1 MFAAT
6 IQLQRRLLQ
15 RAAQGL
21 SLALAGLVVSAI
33 SVVNAPA
40 QTRDLTV
47 DVLINSTN
55 TTGYNTS
62 LASPGEYQRYPERY
76 LEYLQIPYRVIDVS
90 NTAPPDLTTVPL
102 VIAGH
107 RGLNLSSAWQQ
118 AILSA
123 VEAGV
128 GFVNLDSDPAIGT
141 NAHMQA
147 IFGCTSSAPGTPG
160 TGITI
165 PATYLPDG
173 ATPHY
178 ITQLQLRWPIG
189 NPNSATGN
197 MVYNFHNNDNGVV
210 GTATSTVLLNA
221 QGQPHPGGT
230 VLATIGSDAF
240 WTVTTFGSGHAV
252 NIGTYDYLK
261 ADRFGFVMGLDD
273 IFWRSLV
280 WAAKKPF
287 VFRGYP
293 RLFAIQQDDP
303 ADGYSTRV
311 EDMFNP
317 SLTGPGT
324 VQTLPNGTKVTIG
337 GPWRVT
343 GNIQDA
349 GADYNNGS
357 QARQTIID
365 DINGGYLKIGPH
377 TNTGGSGGDLYWTG
391 ENPSPLNDNQWLSN
405 YNALLS
411 FQQGGGSTG
420 SFNGTSDVL
429 PFTSYMIP
437 HFWDFSNNVGYD
449 MWQLGVRY
457 VSEIQQP
464 GVYDSGPCKAPA
476 QRLPGLHPFRV
487 YEQPPSNC
495 NPNEIWPIFWV
506 DNYTIGSR
514 AGLPAKTF
522 FGFTTQ
528 LQGMNYPSFDAKWPN
543 SAGGISPATA
553 LENWEAYTWRFWSSM
568 GPVEIYNHDG
578 GSMADSTTQERQQHI
593 INVSSWVTGHGGRPV
608 FMEDMGAYLHARVNS
623 NITGGSVNA
632 STITLNFSGSATDMN
647 GNPVTT
653 ESAVFFN
660 DDDGTQIDVPGFAN
674 GTSISF
680 PNVTPPGL
688 ALNKNSLSF
697 LAVPGGSNP
706 PAQNVSITNSG
717 AGTLSW
723 TASSNATW
731 LTVSPGSGTNSGT
744 LTASANISGLAQGT
758 YTASILVT
766 ASGATDSPQSV
777 AVTLVI
783 SNPKLGINP
792 ASITFDGIQGQ
803 PNPAAVPVDIT
814 NLGGGVIN
822 WTASLNPSSSWLSLS
837 STSGT
842 APSTSNAQA
851 NISGLAIGNYSGS
864 IQVSSPGVSNSPQT
878 VPVTLNISGLLMSSD
893 FNDGTMNGWAIS
905 PLGRAQ
911 NWLVVNGVLQYNG
924 GGHTQIY
931 AGDAAWS
938 NYDLQVDI
946 KLASLS
952 DYPGGIRGRVN
963 PGTGASYALWLYPN
977 EKTVK
982 LYRTVAWNIDSGF
995 TLLAQA
1001 SFTFDTS
1008 SFHTYRLSFHGS
1020 TIQALVD
1027 GASLISVTDTTLA
1040 GGMVALDVSSQ
1051 VINFDNVF
1059 VTGSTATNDA
1069 ISAVP
1074 NSFSFTAQAGGSN
1087 PPAQAMQL
1095 SSSGGILAWSVST
1108 NVSWLTLSAGSGQ
1121 TGSSLNVSANTA
1133 GLGAGNY
1140 NGTILVFSKGAQNSP
1155 IPISVALT
1163 VSPQP
1168 VILVSTPASLNF
1180 FGATS
1185 LNPAGQTIT
1194 ITNGGAGIMNWN
1206 GSGDSSWI
1214 TVNPPGG
1221 TAPSTA
1227 TVNIN
1232 STSLTIGQY
1241 SGNAVLS
1248 SPQAGNSPL
1257 SVPVSLHV
1265 GNLLFSDDFSS
1276 GNAGNW
1282 QISPLGHAQDWSVV
1296 NSAYAYDGAGPT
1308 QAYTGSMAWMDYSFS
1323 ADFKLSGTSNYPG
1336 GIRARLNTTTGG
1348 GYGVWFYPGS
1358 GLIRLYSI
1366 GQWNIDSGFALL
1378 AQAPL
1383 AFDTNMHNIRIDL
1396 HGTTIQ
1402 VFYDN
1407 AQVLQVTDA
1416 TFAAGGVALD
1426 VSNQPIQYTNVK
1438 VISF

>member
-1 MFAAT
+1 VFAAKT
-6 IQLQRRLLQ
+6 QLQRRLLS
-15 RAAQGL
+15 RAAQIL
-21 SLALAGLVVSAI
+21 SLALAGFIVSAI
-33 SVVNAPA
+33 FAVGALA

-62 LASPGEYQRYPERY
+62 PASPGEYQRYPERY

-90 NTAPPDLTTVPL
+90 NTPPPDLTTVPL

-107 RGLNLSSAWQQ
+107 RSLNLSSAWQQ

-123 VEAGV
+123 VQAGV
-128 GFVNLDSDPAIGT
+128 GFVNLDSDPAIGA

-147 IFGCTSSAPGTPG
+147 IFGCTSSALGTPG
-160 TGITI
+160 TSITI

-197 MVYNFHNNDNGVV
+197 MVYNFHYNDNGIL

-252 NIGTYDYLK
+252 NIGTYDYLR

-324 VQTLPNGTKVTIG
+324 LQTLPNGTKVTIG

-365 DINGGYLKIGPH
+365 DINGGYLKVGPH

-391 ENPSPLNDNQWLSN
+391 ENASPLTDNQWLSN
-405 YNALLS
+405 YNALLA
-411 FQQGGGSTG
+411 FQQGAGSTG

-464 GVYDSGPCKAPA
+464 GVYDSGPCKTPA

-543 SAGGISPATA
+543 SAGGIPPATA

-593 INVSSWVTGHGGRPV
+593 INVSSWVSGHGGRPV
-608 FMEDMGAYLHARVNS
+608 FLEDMGAYLHARVNS

-632 STITLNFSGSATDMN
+632 SAITLNFSGSATDMN

-660 DDDGTQIDVPGFAN
+660 DDDGTQIDVPGFTN

-717 AGTLSW
+717 SGTLSW
-723 TASSNATW
+723 TAGSNANW
-731 LTVSPGSGTNSGT
+731 LTVSPGSGTNAGT
-744 LTASANISGLAQGT
+744 ITASANISGLAQGT

-803 PNPAAVPVDIT
+803 PNPAPVPINIT
-814 NLGGGVIN
+814 NLGGGAIN
-822 WTASLNPSSSWLSLS
+822 WTANSNASWLGLS

-864 IQVSSPGVSNSPQT
+864 IMVSAPGVSNSPQT
-878 VPVTLNISGLLMSSD
+878 VPVTLNVSGLLMSSD

-911 NWLVVNGVLQYNG
+911 NWSVVNGVLQYNG
-924 GGHTQIY
+924 GGHTQVY
-931 AGDAAWS
+931 AGDSAWS

-977 EKTVK
+977 EKTIK
-982 LYRTVAWNIDSGF
+982 LYRTVAWNIDAGF
-995 TLLAQA
+995 TLLGQA

-1008 SFHTYRLSFHGS
+1008 SFHTYRLAFQGS
-1020 TIQALVD
+1020 TIQAFAD
-1027 GASLISVTDTTLA
+1027 GAPLISVTDTTLA

-1059 VTGSTATNDA
+1059 VTSSTATADT

-1095 SSSGGILAWSVST
+1095 SSSGGILAWTAST
-1108 NVSWLTLSAGSGQ
+1108 NASWLTLSASSGQ
-1121 TGSSLNVSANTA
+1121 TGSSINVSANTTGLAA
-1133 GLGAGNY
+1133 GPY
-1140 NGTILVFSKGAQNSP
+1140 SGTILVFSKGAQNSP
-1155 IPISVALT
+1155 TSIAVTLT

-1185 LNPAGQTIT
+1185 LNPAGQNIT
-1194 ITNGGAGIMNWN
+1194 ITNGGSGIMNWN
-1206 GSGDSSWI
+1206 GSADSSWI
-1214 TVNPPGG
+1214 SVNPASG

-1276 GNAGNW
+1276 GNANNW
-1282 QISPLGHAQDWSVV
+1282 LISPMGHAQDWSVV
-1296 NSAYAYDGAGPT
+1296 NSAYVYDGAGPT
-1308 QAYTGSMAWMDYSFS
+1308 QAYTGSMAWTDYSFS
-1323 ADFKLSGTSNYPG
+1323 ADFKLASTNNYPG
-1336 GIRARLNTTTGG
+1336 GIRARLNTTTGA

-1396 HGTTIQ
+1396 RGTTIQ

-1416 TFAAGGVALD
+1416 TFAVGGVALD
-1426 VSNQPIQYTNVK
+1426 VSSQPIQYTNVK